1 MFSSFVEERLVVI
14 GWRRVTWRSA
24 SSIAGPHGRVPLGS
38 VSTASRCSQPADQLF
53 PKTKIYEYTLTER
66 EREREREKRVQKK
79 RNKSDNLLW
88 KRNDVWW
95 LWKFKLSGPLN
106 NIRFGICNGVWAE
119 VRTAMRMEREREEE
133 VGGGG
138 GGGGFLF
145 WEIEHGKLSIEEMD
159 SAAISPVKRRGER
172 ESSFP
177 PPPVAPTAHCL
188 HFPKFRA
195 SDFSQLQI
203 EKNLIIFS
211 LFFHFSI
218 DQVEARELR
227 DDCVPDPSTLEHSN
241 FPGKNLTSKTQTRRS
256 GMKRQ
261 T

>member
-1 MFSSFVEERLVVI
+1 MLPTS
-14 GWRRVTWRSA
+14 GSA
-24 SSIAGPHGRVPLGS
+24 
-38 VSTASRCSQPADQLF
+38 VSKNKNIWIHTHR
-53 PKTKIYEYTLTER
+53 ER

-138 GGGGFLF
+138 FLF

-177 PPPVAPTAHCL
+177 PPPPLHPPPTVSISPSFEPVT
-188 HFPKFRA
+188 FPSCKLKRISSSFP
-195 SDFSQLQI
+195 F
-203 EKNLIIFS
+203 
-211 LFFHFSI
+211 FSI
-218 DQVEARELR
+218 SPLIKLKRGSCEMIACPILQHWNIQTFLARTWHLKHKHG
-227 DDCVPDPSTLEHSN
+227 DPAWN
-241 FPGKNLTSKTQTRRS
+241 GKHK
-256 GMKRQ
+256 
-261 T
+261 